1 MRFHA
6 QTHRNCAVPA
16 AKKTP
21 IASCRATQGQ
31 ASAGTGSQA
40 GESGQSRLS
49 PTVSTVFASLRLLI
63 LRATMSKPSDL
74 SVPKSGVSRF
84 SKALPTMPGLD
95 DYYTDDD
102 GESDIGG
109 DSNNNNNNS
118 NSNNNN
124 TNPNHSRKNSE
135 YSLPARTSSLAS
147 PPSTKTIPLPPL
159 PPPPTKTLPP
169 TPQTQTN
176 PSSKVISYSSTTSAN
191 IIAAPSIAPSA
202 PSSALSAGILSL
214 QSPPLSAGSKM
225 SIPRKPVA
233 NLQLPAPSP
242 QYLAQPSPTFSLSS
256 LLSAYM
262 GDGDESQSPSLYETT
277 TSISEI
283 DRQEVAAPRSERSV
297 AAAEASSV
305 IAAATAAFPAV
316 PSKPKAATGGSGSL
330 PARPNAGIG
339 IGIGAGAAAAT
350 RSQRSAER
358 DLPPPPPKDEAAAE
372 LSTPS
377 SPRPEIWKRR
387 PHMTQ
392 ASRELPGLTLD
403 YSHGSTADTQLPA
416 DQDDSQA
423 PSETVK
429 AAVPRAPP
437 FAGGLP
443 GRNIRPSLGAKDQPP
458 PAAQTMGSETSKL
471 KQIKDR
477 LGSQRS
483 ESVTSTSSAKAGFPG
498 APAAQRPPTPEYR
511 KEDVKQPTVE
521 PFISPVSPASSP
533 EAPRGASPDF
543 SKDLPPKPPKGSQLA
558 AASTQPVSRKAIPAF
573 PSQDPTAAKNS
584 SRPPSDAN
592 STSTSSQATV
602 SPVLLGLRKGDTD
615 PAPAVAPVPAPV
627 TASLPNGSVS
637 ARPRVSGGTSTA
649 AVQPQPTVIQRD
661 VYEIANPKQSTPQPT
676 SDPRLL
682 KSETQGLLY
691 RGRDGTL
698 YPEMKVEGEPHP
710 KATYFPTQT
719 YSSLP
724 KDGILKARPLTNA
737 HFNCF
742 QQHRTMNRRSNKNC
756 PLTCQACER
765 ADLEDRWACAF
776 CHVRICDAC
785 HRKLGSYQW
794 DLGRLV
800 DNLANAGPLSQSRP
814 DTAPGLHATL

>member
-1 MRFHA
+1 M
-6 QTHRNCAVPA
+6 
-16 AKKTP
+16 
-21 IASCRATQGQ
+21 
-31 ASAGTGSQA
+31 
-40 GESGQSRLS
+40 SR
-49 PTVSTVFASLRLLI
+49 
-63 LRATMSKPSDL
+63 PSEL
-74 SVPKSGVSRF
+74 SVPKSGASRF
-84 SKALPTMPGLD
+84 SKALPTVPGLD

-102 GESDIGG
+102 GESNIGG
-109 DSNNNNNNS
+109 DNNNNNS
-118 NSNNNN
+118 NNNSNNNN
-124 TNPNHSRKNSE
+124 NTSHNRKNSE

-147 PPSTKTIPLPPL
+147 PQAKTLPLPPL
-159 PPPPTKTLPP
+159 PPPVPPPTKTLPP
-169 TPQTQTN
+169 TPQSQTN
-176 PSSKVISYSSTTSAN
+176 PSSKVNSYSSTASAN
-191 IIAAPSIAPSA
+191 IVAAPSIAPST
-202 PSSALSAGILSL
+202 PSSALSAGMLSL

-233 NLQLPAPSP
+233 NLKLPAPSP

-262 GDGDESQSPSLYETT
+262 GDGDESRSPSLYETT

-283 DRQEVAAPRSERSV
+283 DRQEVAAPGSEKSV

-316 PSKPKAATGGSGSL
+316 PSKPKATTSGSGSL
-330 PARPNAGIG
+330 PAAPNAGTG
-339 IGIGAGAAAAT
+339 TGIGAGAAAAT
-350 RSQRSAER
+350 QYQRRAER
-358 DLPPPPPKDEAAAE
+358 DLPPPPPQDEPAAE

-416 DQDDSQA
+416 DQDNSQA
-423 PSETVK
+423 LPETVK
-429 AAVPRAPP
+429 AAVQRAPP

-458 PAAQTMGSETSKL
+458 PAAQIMGSETSKL

-483 ESVTSTSSAKAGFPG
+483 ESISSTSSAKAGFPG
-498 APAAQRPPTPEYR
+498 APAVQRPPTPEYR

-543 SKDLPPKPPKGSQLA
+543 AKDLPPKPPKDSQLA
-558 AASTQPVSRKAIPAF
+558 AANTQPLSRKAIPIS
-573 PSQDPTAAKNS
+573 PSQDLTAAKNS
-584 SRPPSDAN
+584 SRPPSDTK

-602 SPVLLGLRKGDTD
+602 SPVLRKGDTVPV
-615 PAPAVAPVPAPV
+615 PAAAPVPAPV
-627 TASLPNGSVS
+627 TASPPNDWGS

-649 AVQPQPTVIQRD
+649 AVQPQPAVIQTD
-661 VYEIANPKQSTPQPT
+661 VSQIANSKQSTPQPT

-710 KATYFPTQT
+710 KAAYFPTQT
-719 YSSLP
+719 FSSLP
-724 KDGILKARPLTNA
+724 KDGIIKARPLTNT
-737 HFNCF
+737 HFDCF

-756 PLTCQACER
+756 PLTCQACDR
-765 ADLEDRWACAF
+765 ADLEDRWACSF
-776 CHVRICDAC
+776 CHVRICDPC
-785 HRKLGSYQW
+785 YRKLGSYQW
-794 DLGRLV
+794 NLRRLV

-814 DTAPGLHATL
+814 DTAPGLQATL

>member
-1 MRFHA
+1 MS
-6 QTHRNCAVPA
+6 NP
-16 AKKTP
+16 
-21 IASCRATQGQ
+21 
-31 ASAGTGSQA
+31 
-40 GESGQSRLS
+40 SG
-49 PTVSTVFASLRLLI
+49 
-63 LRATMSKPSDL
+63 L

-84 SKALPTMPGLD
+84 SKALPTVPGLD

-102 GESDIGG
+102 GESFVGG
-109 DSNNNNNNS
+109 DNNNNNNNNNS
-118 NSNNNN
+118 SNNNSN
-124 TNPNHSRKNSE
+124 TSHSRKNSE

-147 PPSTKTIPLPPL
+147 PQSTKNIPLPPL

-176 PSSKVISYSSTTSAN
+176 PSSKVNSYSSTASAN
-191 IIAAPSIAPSA
+191 IVAAPSVAPST

-233 NLQLPAPSP
+233 NLKLPAPSP
-242 QYLAQPSPTFSLSS
+242 QYLAQPSPTYSLSS

-262 GDGDESQSPSLYETT
+262 GDDGDESHSPSIYESTP
-277 TSISEI
+277 SISEI
-283 DRQEVAAPRSERSV
+283 DRQEVAAPGSEKSV
-297 AAAEASSV
+297 AAAEATSA

-316 PSKPKAATGGSGSL
+316 PGKPKAAIGGSGSL
-330 PARPNAGIG
+330 PARPNASTGTGI
-339 IGIGAGAAAAT
+339 GAAAAAAT
-350 RSQRSAER
+350 PSQRSAER
-358 DLPPPPPKDEAAAE
+358 DLPPPPPKDEPAAE

-416 DQDDSQA
+416 DQDNPQA
-423 PSETVK
+423 PTETAK
-429 AAVPRAPP
+429 AAVSRAPP

-483 ESVTSTSSAKAGFPG
+483 ESVSSTSSAKAGFPG

-511 KEDVKQPTVE
+511 KEDVKQLTVE
-521 PFISPVSPASSP
+521 PFVSPVSPAASP

-543 SKDLPPKPPKGSQLA
+543 AKDLPPKPPKSGQVA
-558 AASTQPVSRKAIPAF
+558 VASTQPISRKAIAVS
-573 PSQDPTAAKNS
+573 PSQDLTAAVNP

-592 STSTSSQATV
+592 NTSTSSQATV
-602 SPVLLGLRKGDTD
+602 SPVLRKGDTV
-615 PAPAVAPVPAPV
+615 PAPAAAPAPAPV
-627 TASLPNGSVS
+627 TAFLPNDPGP

-649 AVQPQPTVIQRD
+649 AVQPQPTVTQTD
-661 VYEIANPKQSTPQPT
+661 VYQIANPKQSTPQPT

-710 KATYFPTQT
+710 KAAYFPTQT

-724 KDGILKARPLTNA
+724 KDGIIKAKPLTNT

-742 QQHRTMNRRSNKNC
+742 QQHKTMSRRSNRNC
-756 PLTCQACER
+756 PLTCQACDR
-765 ADLEDRWACAF
+765 ADLEDRWVCAF
-776 CHVRICDAC
+776 CNVRICDAC
-785 HRKLGSYQW
+785 HRQLGSYQW
-794 DLGRLV
+794 DLHRLV
-800 DNLANAGPLSQSRP
+800 DKLANAGP
-814 DTAPGLHATL
+814 GLQATL

>member
-1 MRFHA
+1 
-6 QTHRNCAVPA
+6 
-16 AKKTP
+16 
-21 IASCRATQGQ
+21 
-31 ASAGTGSQA
+31 
-40 GESGQSRLS
+40 
-49 PTVSTVFASLRLLI
+49 
-63 LRATMSKPSDL
+63 MSKPSGL

-84 SKALPTMPGLD
+84 SKALPTVPGLD

-102 GESDIGG
+102 GESNIGG
-109 DSNNNNNNS
+109 DNNNNNS
-118 NSNNNN
+118 SYNNSN
-124 TNPNHSRKNSE
+124 TNHSRKNSE

-147 PPSTKTIPLPPL
+147 PQSTKNIPLPPL

-169 TPQTQTN
+169 TPQPRTN
-176 PSSKVISYSSTTSAN
+176 PSSKVNSYSSTTSAN
-191 IIAAPSIAPSA
+191 VVAAPSIAPST
-202 PSSALSAGILSL
+202 PSSAPSAGILSL

-225 SIPRKPVA
+225 AIPRKPVA
-233 NLQLPAPSP
+233 NLKLPAPSP

-256 LLSAYM
+256 LLGAYM
-262 GDGDESQSPSLYETT
+262 EDGDESHSPSLYDTT

-283 DRQEVAAPRSERSV
+283 DRQEVAAPGSEKSV

-305 IAAATAAFPAV
+305 IAAATVAFPAV

-330 PARPNAGIG
+330 PARPNAGTG
-339 IGIGAGAAAAT
+339 PGIGAGAAAAT
-350 RSQRSAER
+350 QYRRSAER
-358 DLPPPPPKDEAAAE
+358 DLPPPPPKDESAAE

-416 DQDDSQA
+416 DQDNPQA
-423 PSETVK
+423 PAETVK

-483 ESVTSTSSAKAGFPG
+483 ESVSSTSSAKAGFPG

-521 PFISPVSPASSP
+521 PFVSPVSPAASP

-543 SKDLPPKPPKGSQLA
+543 SKDLPPKPPKGSQVA
-558 AASTQPVSRKAIPAF
+558 VASTQPISRKAITVSPG
-573 PSQDPTAAKNS
+573 QDLTAAKDS

-592 STSTSSQATV
+592 STSTSRQATV
-602 SPVLLGLRKGDTD
+602 SPVLRKGDTA
-615 PAPAVAPVPAPV
+615 PAPAPAPVPAPV
-627 TASLPNGSVS
+627 TASLPNGPGS

-649 AVQPQPTVIQRD
+649 AVQPQPTVTQSD
-661 VYEIANPKQSTPQPT
+661 VYQIANTKQSTPQPT

-698 YPEMKVEGEPHP
+698 YPEMKAEGEPHP
-710 KATYFPTQT
+710 KAAYFPTQT
-719 YSSLP
+719 YSSLS
-724 KDGILKARPLTNA
+724 KDGIIKAKPLTNT

-742 QQHRTMNRRSNKNC
+742 QQHKTMNRRSNRNC
-756 PLTCQACER
+756 PLTCQACDR
-765 ADLEDRWACAF
+765 SDLEDRWACAF

-794 DLGRLV
+794 DLRRLV

-814 DTAPGLHATL
+814 DTAPGLQATL

>member
-1 MRFHA
+1 
-6 QTHRNCAVPA
+6 
-16 AKKTP
+16 
-21 IASCRATQGQ
+21 
-31 ASAGTGSQA
+31 
-40 GESGQSRLS
+40 
-49 PTVSTVFASLRLLI
+49 
-63 LRATMSKPSDL
+63 MSKPSGL

-84 SKALPTMPGLD
+84 SKALPTVPGLD

-102 GESDIGG
+102 GESNIGG
-109 DSNNNNNNS
+109 DNNNNNNNS
-118 NSNNNN
+118 SSSNNNSN
-124 TNPNHSRKNSE
+124 TSHSRKNSE

-147 PPSTKTIPLPPL
+147 PQSTKNIPLPPL

-169 TPQTQTN
+169 TPQTRTN
-176 PSSKVISYSSTTSAN
+176 PSSKVNSYSSTTSAKVV
-191 IIAAPSIAPSA
+191 AAPSIAPST
-202 PSSALSAGILSL
+202 PSSALSAGLLSL

-233 NLQLPAPSP
+233 NLKLPAPSP

-262 GDGDESQSPSLYETT
+262 GDGDESHSPSLYETT
-277 TSISEI
+277 TSSSEI
-283 DRQEVAAPRSERSV
+283 DRQEVAAPGSEKSV
-297 AAAEASSV
+297 AAAEASSA
-305 IAAATAAFPAV
+305 IAAATAAFPTV

-330 PARPNAGIG
+330 PARPNAGT
-339 IGIGAGAAAAT
+339 GAG
-350 RSQRSAER
+350 
-358 DLPPPPPKDEAAAE
+358 LPPPPPKDEPAAE
-372 LSTPS
+372 LSSPS

-392 ASRELPGLTLD
+392 TSRELPGLTLD

-416 DQDDSQA
+416 DQDTA
-423 PSETVK
+423 PAPAPAPAPAETAK

-483 ESVTSTSSAKAGFPG
+483 ESVSSTSSAKAGFPG

-521 PFISPVSPASSP
+521 PFVSPVSPAASP

-543 SKDLPPKPPKGSQLA
+543 SKDLPPKPLKGSQAA
-558 AASTQPVSRKAIPAF
+558 AASTQPISRKAITVSPG
-573 PSQDPTAAKNS
+573 QDPTAAKDS

-592 STSTSSQATV
+592 STSTSNQATV
-602 SPVLLGLRKGDTD
+602 PPVLRKGDTTSSTA
-615 PAPAVAPVPAPV
+615 PAPAPVSVPAPV
-627 TASLPNGSVS
+627 TASLPNGPGS

-649 AVQPQPTVIQRD
+649 AVQPQPTVIQTD
-661 VYEIANPKQSTPQPT
+661 VYQIANPKQSAPQPT

-719 YSSLP
+719 YSNLP
-724 KDGILKARPLTNA
+724 KDGIIKAKPLTNT

-742 QQHRTMNRRSNKNC
+742 QQHKTMNRRSNRNC
-756 PLTCQACER
+756 PLTCQACDR

-794 DLGRLV
+794 DLRRLV

-814 DTAPGLHATL
+814 DTAPGFQATL

>member
-1 MRFHA
+1 MSR
-6 QTHRNCAVPA
+6 P
-16 AKKTP
+16 
-21 IASCRATQGQ
+21 
-31 ASAGTGSQA
+31 
-40 GESGQSRLS
+40 SG
-49 PTVSTVFASLRLLI
+49 
-63 LRATMSKPSDL
+63 L
-74 SVPKSGVSRF
+74 SVPKSGASRF
-84 SKALPTMPGLD
+84 SKALPTVPGLD
-95 DYYTDDD
+95 DYYYTDDD
-102 GESDIGG
+102 GESNIGG
-109 DSNNNNNNS
+109 DNNDNNNS
-118 NSNNNN
+118 NTS
-124 TNPNHSRKNSE
+124 HSRKNSE
-135 YSLPARTSSLAS
+135 YTLPARKSSLAS
-147 PPSTKTIPLPPL
+147 PAPTRTLPLPPL
-159 PPPPTKTLPP
+159 PPPVPPPTKTLPP

-176 PSSKVISYSSTTSAN
+176 PNSKVNSYSSTASAN
-191 IIAAPSIAPSA
+191 IVAAPSIAPST
-202 PSSALSAGILSL
+202 PSSALSAGLLSL

-233 NLQLPAPSP
+233 NLKLPAPSP

-262 GDGDESQSPSLYETT
+262 GDGDDSRSPSLYENT

-283 DRQEVAAPRSERSV
+283 DRQEVAAPGSEKSV
-297 AAAEASSV
+297 AAAEASSA

-316 PSKPKAATGGSGSL
+316 PSKPKATTSGSGSL
-330 PARPNAGIG
+330 PARPNAGTG
-339 IGIGAGAAAAT
+339 TGIGAGAAAAAT
-350 RSQRSAER
+350 QYQRSAER
-358 DLPPPPPKDEAAAE
+358 NLPPPPPKDEPAAE

-416 DQDDSQA
+416 DQDKDQA
-423 PSETVK
+423 PPEAVK
-429 AAVPRAPP
+429 AAVQRAPP

-458 PAAQTMGSETSKL
+458 PDAQTMGSETSKL

-483 ESVTSTSSAKAGFPG
+483 ESVSSTSGAKAGFPG
-498 APAAQRPPTPEYR
+498 APTVQRPPTPEYR
-511 KEDVKQPTVE
+511 KEDVKQLTVE
-521 PFISPVSPASSP
+521 RFISPVSPASSP

-543 SKDLPPKPPKGSQLA
+543 SKDLPPKPLKDSQLA
-558 AASTQPVSRKAIPAF
+558 AANTQPISRKAISIS
-573 PSQDPTAAKNS
+573 PSQDLAVAKNS

-592 STSTSSQATV
+592 NTITSSQATV
-602 SPVLLGLRKGDTD
+602 SPVLRKGDT
-615 PAPAVAPVPAPV
+615 APTPVAAPVPAPV
-627 TASLPNGSVS
+627 TASLPNDSVS
-637 ARPRVSGGTSTA
+637 ARPRVSGGTGTA
-649 AVQPQPTVIQRD
+649 AVQSQPAVTQTD
-661 VYEIANPKQSTPQPT
+661 VSQTAKSQQSTPQPT

-724 KDGILKARPLTNA
+724 KDGIIKAMPLTNT

-742 QQHRTMNRRSNKNC
+742 QQHKTMSRRSNKNC

-765 ADLEDRWACAF
+765 ADLEDRWACSF
-776 CHVRICDAC
+776 CHMRICDAC

-794 DLGRLV
+794 DLRRLV
-800 DNLANAGPLSQSRP
+800 DNLANAGPFSQSRP
-814 DTAPGLHATL
+814 DTAPGLQATL

>member
-1 MRFHA
+1 
-6 QTHRNCAVPA
+6 
-16 AKKTP
+16 
-21 IASCRATQGQ
+21 
-31 ASAGTGSQA
+31 
-40 GESGQSRLS
+40 
-49 PTVSTVFASLRLLI
+49 
-63 LRATMSKPSDL
+63 MSKLSDL

-102 GESDIGG
+102 GESNIGG
-109 DSNNNNNNS
+109 YNNNNS
-118 NSNNNN
+118 NISNTSHN
-124 TNPNHSRKNSE
+124 RKNSE

-147 PPSTKTIPLPPL
+147 PPSTKTGPLPPL
-159 PPPPTKTLPP
+159 PPPPTRTLPP
-169 TPQTQTN
+169 TPQNRTN
-176 PSSKVISYSSTTSAN
+176 SSAN
-191 IIAAPSIAPSA
+191 VVAAPSL
-202 PSSALSAGILSL
+202 ALSAL
-214 QSPPLSAGSKM
+214 QSPPLSAGSNM

-233 NLQLPAPSP
+233 NLKLPAPSP

-262 GDGDESQSPSLYETT
+262 GDGDDAAESPSLYETT
-277 TSISEI
+277 TNISET
-283 DRQEVAAPRSERSV
+283 DRQEVAAPRSEASV
-297 AAAEASSV
+297 AAAEASSA

-316 PSKPKAATGGSGSL
+316 PSKPNTL
-330 PARPNAGIG
+330 PARPNAGTGAG
-339 IGIGAGAAAAT
+339 IIGAGGAAAT
-350 RSQRSAER
+350 RSQRPAER
-358 DLPPPPPKDEAAAE
+358 DQIPPPPPKDDEAAAE
-372 LSTPS
+372 LSSPS

-416 DQDDSQA
+416 DHDDDPDS
-423 PSETVK
+423 K
-429 AAVPRAPP
+429 AAVLPRAPP

-443 GRNIRPSLGAKDQPP
+443 GRNIRPSSGPKDQPP
-458 PAAQTMGSETSKL
+458 QTMGSETSKL

-483 ESVTSTSSAKAGFPG
+483 ESVSGTSGAKAGFPG

-543 SKDLPPKPPKGSQLA
+543 SKDLPPKPPKAVAGA
-558 AASTQPVSRKAIPAF
+558 QPIPPRKAKTVS
-573 PSQDPTAAKNS
+573 PSLDP
-584 SRPPSDAN
+584 SRPPSDTG
-592 STSTSSQATV
+592 TSTSSQATV
-602 SPVLLGLRKGDTD
+602 SPVLRKSDTV
-615 PAPAVAPVPAPV
+615 PAPAAVPAAVPVPVPAPV
-627 TASLPNGSVS
+627 TASLPNNSAS

-649 AVQPQPTVIQRD
+649 PVQPRPAVVQTD
-661 VYEIANPKQSTPQPT
+661 VYQVANPKQSSSTPQPT

-682 KSETQGLLY
+682 RSETQGLLY

-698 YPEMKVEGEPHP
+698 YPEMKVTGEPHP
-710 KATYFPTQT
+710 KAAFFPTQT
-719 YSSLP
+719 YAGLP
-724 KDGILKARPLTNA
+724 KDGIIKARPLTNT
-737 HFNCF
+737 HFDCF
-742 QQHRTMNRRSNKNC
+742 QQHRTMNRRNNRNC

-794 DLGRLV
+794 DLRRLV
-800 DNLANAGPLSQSRP
+800 DSLANAGPGPQ
-814 DTAPGLHATL
+814 ATL